1 MSSRQNT
8 YSSWVAARS
17 KLEAWCRQVDA
28 ALPPFQRTRPR
39 DPGEASL
46 LRSIGT
52 PEELIGPE
60 PADLT
65 DDDAMALAVEA
76 QHASRPRP
84 R

>member
-1 MSSRQNT
+1 M
-8 YSSWVAARS
+8 
-17 KLEAWCRQVDA
+17 EAWCRQGDA

-39 DPGEASL
+39 DAGEAAF

-60 PADLT
+60 RAELAGDE
-65 DDDAMALAVEA
+65 AMALAVEA
-76 QHASRPRP
+76 QHVSRPRL

>member
-8 YSSWVAARS
+8 YSSWVAARGEM
-17 KLEAWCRQVDA
+17 EAWCGQVDA

-60 PADLT
+60 PADLN

>member
-1 MSSRQNT
+1 M
-8 YSSWVAARS
+8 
-17 KLEAWCRQVDA
+17 EAWCGQVDA

-65 DDDAMALAVEA
+65 DDDAMTLGVEA

>member
-1 MSSRQNT
+1 M
-8 YSSWVAARS
+8 
-17 KLEAWCRQVDA
+17 EAWCGQVDA

-52 PEELIGPE
+52 HEELIGPE